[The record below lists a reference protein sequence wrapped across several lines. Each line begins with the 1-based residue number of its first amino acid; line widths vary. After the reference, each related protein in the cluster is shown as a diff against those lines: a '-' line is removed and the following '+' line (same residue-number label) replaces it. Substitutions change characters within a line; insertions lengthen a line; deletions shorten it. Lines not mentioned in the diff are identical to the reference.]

1 MKKPI
6 ALRLAL
12 GLSALALISGPA
24 PVQALDF
31 TGKVVTLLV
40 PFPSGGGVDLWA
52 RFNAPLLSKYLPGKP
67 AVIVK
72 NSPGGGSTSGA
83 NLFTLTAKPD
93 GLTLLASS
101 ASTQF
106 PYLLGDPRVKYD
118 YKDWRVVLAGPT
130 GGAAYVSSKYGAKS
144 IRDFDKLKGKEL
156 FFASPGPTALE
167 LVSLLGFRLLDLN
180 VTHIFGVVGRAE
192 GLLGFERGEFTI
204 DSQTTTAYLR
214 RSADLVERGQAT
226 PLFSWGILDAN
237 GKLARDPNFPNLPH
251 IGEAYE
257 IVHGKKPEGIEWDAF
272 MAFLVSGFPAQKLMV
287 LPKGT
292 PDDIVETYRA
302 AVRGLLKDPDYLA
315 KRDEI
320 IGEYEQVT
328 DAAAEKLYKDGT
340 SISPEARLW
349 VRDFLAKTY
358 NVQFK

>member
-1 MKKPI
+1 MNPVFS
-6 ALRLAL
+6 RLLLAA
-12 GLSALALISGPA
+12 GLVLAAAPASAIDLANK
-24 PVQALDF
+24 
-31 TGKVVTLLV
+31 TVTLLV
-40 PFPSGGGVDLWA
+40 PFPTGGGVDLWA
-52 RFNAPLLSKYLPGKP
+52 RFNGPLLSKHLPGKP
-67 AVIVK
+67 TVLVK
-72 NSPGGGSTSGA
+72 NMPGGGSTSGA
-83 NLFTLTAKPD
+83 NFFTATAKPD

-106 PYLLGDPRVKYD
+106 PYLLGDPRVKYE

-144 IRDFDKLKGKEL
+144 IRDIDKLRGVEL

-167 LVSLLGFRLLDLN
+167 LVSLLGFRLVDLN
-180 VTHIFGVVGRAE
+180 VNHIFGVVGRAE

-214 RSADLVERGQAT
+214 RTSGLVADGTAV
-226 PLFSWGILDAN
+226 PLFSWGVLDKN
-237 GKLARDPNFPNLPH
+237 GNLARDPNFPDLPH

-272 MAFLVSGFPAQKLMV
+272 MAFLISGFPAQKLMV

-302 AVRGLLKDPDYLA
+302 AVRDMLKDPEYIA
-315 KRDEI
+315 RRDEV

-328 DAAAEKLYKDGT
+328 DGEAERLYKDST
-340 SISPEARLW
+340 SISPAARTW
-349 VRDFLAKTY
+349 VREFLEKTY
-358 NVQFK
+358 QVKFN

>member
-1 MKKPI
+1 MKRFLTS
-6 ALRLAL
+6 A
-12 GLSALALISGPA
+12 ALAAGMAVASLAASA
-24 PVQALDF
+24 ADF
-31 TGKVVTLLV
+31 TNKTVTIVV

-52 RFNAPLLSKYLPGKP
+52 RFNAPLLGRHLPGSP
-67 AVIVK
+67 NVIVK

-83 NLFTLTAKPD
+83 NLFELTAKPD

-130 GGAAYVSSKYGAKS
+130 GGVAYVSSKFGAKS
-144 IRDFDKLKGKEL
+144 IHDYDKLKGKEL

-167 LVSLLGFRLLDLN
+167 LASLLAFRLLDLN

-214 RSADLVERGQAT
+214 RSAALVEKGEAA
-226 PLFSWGILDAN
+226 PLFSWGVLDQN
-237 GKLARDPNFPNLPH
+237 GALVRDPNFPNIPT
-251 IGEAYE
+251 IAEAYE
-257 IVHGKKPEGIEWDAF
+257 IVHGKKPEGVEWDAF
-272 MAFLVSGFPAQKLMV
+272 MAFLVSGFPAQKLLV

-292 PDDIVETYRA
+292 SDDMLETYRA
-302 AVRGLLKDPDYLA
+302 AARGLLKDPDYLA
-315 KRDEI
+315 KRDEV

-328 DAAAEKLYKDGT
+328 DAAAEKLYKAGT
-340 SISPEARLW
+340 TISPAARDW
-349 VRDFLAKTY
+349 VRTFLATTY
-358 NVQFK
+358 HVQLN